1 MNLCVRFQLSEDV
14 RQRMREASHSS
25 EKPQSPKP
33 ESRKPDPGIR
43 HRHHHHLTL
52 DTTFFLFIQR
62 LCHNVI
68 SASVPFTHKTTV
80 MKGVVLLFFSYN
92 ALMACFTAPGGRSSA
107 EMPEELRKRSVI
119 FSSPERV
126 SKCV

>member
-1 MNLCVRFQLSEDV
+1 MRFQLSEDV

-33 ESRKPDPGIR
+33 ESRKPDPGI
-43 HRHHHHLTL
+43 HRHHLTL

-62 LCHNVI
+62 LCYNVI

-80 MKGVVLLFFSYN
+80 MKGVVLLFFFSYN
-92 ALMACFTAPGGRSSA
+92 ALMACFTAPGGHSSA